1 MIKGDGLLK
10 NQRPNCDTTEYFEN
24 AFTYDMRPT
33 WALDISHVFACSRYS
48 IEPLKCLPRP
58 FGQLYNTKII
68 CLKMKMYKKSYRIFI
83 HINT

>member
-24 AFTYDMRPT
+24 AFTYDMRPHGIGHIT
-33 WALDISHVFACSRYS
+33 CICMVRDIQLNRSSVY
-48 IEPLKCLPRP
+48 RP

>member
-10 NQRPNCDTTEYFEN
+10 NQRPAILRNTLKMLLLMIC
-24 AFTYDMRPT
+24 APHGHWTYHMYLHVR
-33 WALDISHVFACSRYS
+33 DIQLNRSSVY
-48 IEPLKCLPRP
+48 RP

>member
-10 NQRPNCDTTEYFEN
+10 NQRLIAILRNTLKMLLLMTRAPHGHW
-24 AFTYDMRPT
+24 TYHIYLHVR
-33 WALDISHVFACSRYS
+33 DIQLNQSSVY
-48 IEPLKCLPRP
+48 RP
-58 FGQLYNTKII
+58 FGQLYNTKTI

>member
-24 AFTYDMRPT
+24 ALLMICAPHGHWTYHMYLHVRDIQLNRSSVYRP
-33 WALDISHVFACSRYS
+33 L
-48 IEPLKCLPRP
+48 
-58 FGQLYNTKII
+58 GQLYNTKII

>member
-24 AFTYDMRPT
+24 AFMHVR
-33 WALDISHVFACSRYS
+33 DIQLNRSSVY
-48 IEPLKCLPRP
+48 RP

>member
-33 WALDISHVFACSRYS
+33 WALDISHAFACSRYS
-48 IEPLKCLPRP
+48 MNRSSVYRP
-58 FGQLYNTKII
+58 FGQLYNTKTI

>member
-1 MIKGDGLLK
+1 MQKYTKPYPTIGNVIDAIQYRGCLLY
-10 NQRPNCDTTEYFEN
+10 TSGHW
-24 AFTYDMRPT
+24 TYHMYLHVR
-33 WALDISHVFACSRYS
+33 DIQLNRSSVY
-48 IEPLKCLPRP
+48 RP